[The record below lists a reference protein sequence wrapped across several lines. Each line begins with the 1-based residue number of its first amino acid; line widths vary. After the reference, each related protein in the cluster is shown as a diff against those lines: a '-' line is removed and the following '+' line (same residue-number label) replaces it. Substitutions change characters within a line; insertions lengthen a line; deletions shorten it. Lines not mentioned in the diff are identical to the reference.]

1 MAIGDDLMY
10 VDNDKDEDQDFTAM
24 KEPDQKKRYVFVNEV
39 GDLEDDSP
47 YKYRHI
53 QTGPRSIRPEYY
65 TVDSIL
71 QSEYHMSDHQ
81 SDGAIIVVA
90 NHLFGRKKYG
100 KLKKYIANSETTKN
114 ALSAHSNRRRV
125 EVLVET
131 MALHMVVEELMRG
144 EACVIYSNDGPA
156 QRGMGNYVVQSLSI
170 YGVQRNLS
178 TFGIFTEKR
187 ETLADLVKCTI
198 QILSAA
204 SAYKYSSSD
213 ILKITFVMSDNTAH
227 NLKVME
233 KVCEDEDVEKNPLV
247 FLCNIHPLM
256 MFQRKIK

>member
-39 GDLEDDSP
+39 DDPEDDLP

-53 QTGPRSIRPEYY
+53 RTGQQSIRPEYY
-65 TVDSIL
+65 TVKSIL

-100 KLKKYIANSETTKN
+100 ELKKYMANSETTKN
-114 ALSAHSNRRRV
+114 ALPAHSNRRRV

-131 MALHMVVEELMRG
+131 MALHMVVEELMTG
-144 EACVIYSNDGPA
+144 EACVVYSNDGPV

-187 ETLADLVKCTI
+187 ETLADLVKCII

-204 SAYKYSSSD
+204 STYKYS
-213 ILKITFVMSDNTAH
+213 T
-227 NLKVME
+227 
-233 KVCEDEDVEKNPLV
+233 
-247 FLCNIHPLM
+247 
-256 MFQRKIK
+256 